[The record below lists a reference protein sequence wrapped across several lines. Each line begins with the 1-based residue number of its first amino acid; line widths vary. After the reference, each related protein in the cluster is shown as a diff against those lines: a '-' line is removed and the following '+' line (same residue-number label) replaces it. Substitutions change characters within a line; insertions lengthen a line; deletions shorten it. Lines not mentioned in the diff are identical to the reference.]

1 MAKYC
6 EKLKDKEPIKHE
18 QIRQELCSKPWVIF
32 AKKPFGSPKSVM
44 EYLVRY
50 TNKIAI
56 SNHQIRSINP
66 ENVTLDYKEYRM
78 AGVKSK

>member
-1 MAKYC
+1 
-6 EKLKDKEPIKHE
+6 
-18 QIRQELCSKPWVIF
+18 
-32 AKKPFGSPKSVM
+32 M

-56 SNHQIRSINP
+56 SNHQIRSIDP